1 MDESKLSILEAIAD
15 SILKKC
21 KVYDLESEI
30 SLNYKTE
37 ATSRF
42 ANSQI
47 TQNVEEN
54 SISLALTLAKGK
66 RFVSEKT
73 TEISDQKLTALIA
86 NLNDNLEKGQDIP
99 FYSGFV
105 ESSVKY
111 PTLKMNS
118 KFWDVEKRANV
129 IADVVQLSEEINK
142 NAKMAGT
149 CSSEEAI
156 YFFQSSNGRKNS
168 FPFNINQFKVNT
180 IVEKGSKRGYG
191 QKELFWRNKEP
202 KYSELTE
209 QAIDVGT
216 STLNA
221 THKEPGD
228 YKVVLSQ
235 QAVADLLLFVQYM
248 LLAGYFHGG
257 QCFFSEIATQVFDDK
272 LSIKDMPLE
281 TSLSRVSL
289 AHDAEGVPRRNKVV
303 INEGKVNFIPYSSF
317 DAMQFLNDKSKVTG
331 DSFEHNFA
339 LCTSFVQSAGS
350 TNDSDLIH
358 DVQNGLYVNR
368 FWYGP
373 TTARF
378 ILVSAII

>member
-73 TEISDQKLTALIA
+73 TEISDQNLTALIA
-86 NLNDNLEKGQDIP
+86 NLKDNLEKGQDIP

-202 KYSELTE
+202 KYSELTK

-235 QAVADLLLFVQYM
+235 QAVADLLLFVQ
-248 LLAGYFHGG
+248 L
-257 QCFFSEIATQVFDDK
+257 QNK
-272 LSIKDMPLE
+272 LPEKIK
-281 TSLSRVSL
+281 
-289 AHDAEGVPRRNKVV
+289 
-303 INEGKVNFIPYSSF
+303 
-317 DAMQFLNDKSKVTG
+317 
-331 DSFEHNFA
+331 
-339 LCTSFVQSAGS
+339 
-350 TNDSDLIH
+350 
-358 DVQNGLYVNR
+358 
-368 FWYGP
+368 
-373 TTARF
+373 
-378 ILVSAII
+378 